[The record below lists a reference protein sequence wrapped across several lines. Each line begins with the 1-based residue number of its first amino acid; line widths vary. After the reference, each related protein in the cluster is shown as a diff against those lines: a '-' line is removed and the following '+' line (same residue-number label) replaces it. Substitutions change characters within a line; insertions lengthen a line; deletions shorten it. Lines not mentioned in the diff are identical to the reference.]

1 VQQCLQHS
9 GLLQQRPPLQPA
21 KSGNT
26 HYTLAPYQV
35 GLLQYTASTTD
46 SLETKAPTP
55 QGQLSQ
61 LAYRHVHCCCCF
73 TRLVQ
78 PSSMVDWGGI
88 PWHVLQAPTN
98 NRASFG
104 RQPCV

>member
-1 VQQCLQHS
+1 MQQCLQHS

-73 TRLVQ
+73 TIFHGRLGWDTLACFAG
-78 PSSMVDWGGI
+78 SDK
-88 PWHVLQAPTN
+88 
-98 NRASFG
+98 
-104 RQPCV
+104 QPCKLW